1 MLSGQYSLITYK
13 KKYMNKKN
21 KKVEQ
26 NLKMPIANAKKC
38 SLLNLFEIHSQDA

>member
-1 MLSGQYSLITYK
+1 
-13 KKYMNKKN
+13 
-21 KKVEQ
+21 VEQ